1 MYIYMYIHL
10 FICLYI
16 YIYMYIYTS
25 GRRGDLGVS
34 KLGIHE
40 RRVQWEEGAVEGG
53 GII

>member
-1 MYIYMYIHL
+1 MYIHL
-10 FICLYI
+10 FIYLYI
-16 YIYMYIYTS
+16 YICIYTS